1 MACSVTTVVWSLS
14 LQDVSNLNRPQSLE
28 STKLLDYLKSK
39 ASITPKVTSIPV
51 LTVRELYM
59 YLY

>member
-1 MACSVTTVVWSLS
+1 M
-14 LQDVSNLNRPQSLE
+14 E